1 MKMLIAAS
9 FMVGT
14 LATPIAA
21 ADRIWTVDEVAQHA
35 WQLNGQIINVRG
47 WLQECRKID
56 CSLFGSKADALG
68 FSSAPLKH
76 PLLEIG
82 SSSDFDSMVANKLP
96 AEILLRAKV
105 DATCIDP
112 KDRTDAK
119 GNRLI
124 TFCVD
129 RVNELQPVRLIKI
142 QPAADKAVR
151 VRK

>member
-1 MKMLIAAS
+1 MKLLKLVPDHTNLDFMRWRNVALVISLIATIAS
-9 FMVGT
+9 IAFTAYRGLNLGVDFVGGQLVRVT
-14 LATPIAA
+14 FAQP
-21 ADRIWTVDEVAQHA
+21 VDVEQ
-35 WQLNGQIINVRG
+35 
-47 WLQECRKID
+47 
-56 CSLFGSKADALG
+56 
-68 FSSAPLKH
+68 
-76 PLLEIG
+76 
-82 SSSDFDSMVANKLP
+82 
-96 AEILLRAKV
+96 LRAKV